1 MAEYW
6 LVSAPG
12 DPSPQDTWNYITEK
26 TSTLSVNHKFCI
38 PSELKVCDLDELK
51 YS

>member
-12 DPSPQDTWNYITEK
+12 DPSPQDTWNYINEK
-26 TSTLSVNHKFCI
+26 TSGNSANHKFAI
-38 PSELKVCDLDELK
+38 PNELKVSGGL
-51 YS
+51 